1 MFKWKL
7 TIKFAYTGPFIG
19 CTNFNKDKSGCNY
32 SFPLGSDEKNKEL
45 FGEGV
50 LIGIHED
57 TQKKI
62 VLKSGKYGRYLELNT
77 DDKPKRVSVPKNISN
92 DEINL
97 EKANML
103 LKLPRLV
110 GVHPESKKDILA
122 SIGPYGPYIKHEN
135 KFISLKEDNVLE
147 IGINRAVELINQ
159 KALMTKEIIVGID
172 PDSNKKI
179 VLKKGIKGRPDYLS
193 INKKNYSLPSELKE
207 KNVSLERH
215 SKLLMKK
222 E

>member
-1 MFKWKL
+1 MK
-7 TIKFAYTGPFIG
+7 
-19 CTNFNKDKSGCNY
+19 
-32 SFPLGSDEKNKEL
+32 
-45 FGEGV
+45 
-50 LIGIHED
+50 IH
-57 TQKKI
+57 KKI

-97 EKANML
+97 EKATML

-172 PDSNKKI
+172 PDSNKDCF
-179 VLKKGIKGRPDYLS
+179 KKGIKGRPDYLS
-193 INKKNYSLPSELKE
+193 INKKLFITVRAKR
-207 KNVSLERH
+207 NVSFERAL
-215 SKLLMKK
+215 KLLMKK